1 MIPFHIKL
9 FFTRTFW
16 WYMMLGWVAIGG
28 VGCAS
33 TGTQSPSL
41 PQQQSELARQQ
52 IEVERQRLEL
62 ERQRTELERQK
73 REELEQKMLAEE
85 QARKAAEAAITYAQ
99 SEYEAFRNQIE
110 SASADLGKFLLRRTH
125 PTGTYGSTDSPL
137 VSRSADGHSITTT
150 LTVNWKGGFLEVP
163 YETTY
168 RFDVSK
174 EDGFGSLSVERD
186 SSIIKIDPEF
196 LRSAESQLREA
207 FNSDN

>member
-1 MIPFHIKL
+1 
-9 FFTRTFW
+9 
-16 WYMMLGWVAIGG
+16 MLGWLVMWGI
-28 VGCAS
+28 GCAS
-33 TGTQSPSL
+33 ARDQSLSL
-41 PQQQSELARQQ
+41 TQQQSDLTRQQ
-52 IEVERQRLEL
+52 AEVERQRLEL

-73 REELEQKMLAEE
+73 REELEQKILAEE
-85 QARKAAEAAITYAQ
+85 QARKAAEAAVTYSQ
-99 SEYEAFRNQIE
+99 PEYEAFRNQIE

-137 VSRSADGHSITTT
+137 ISRSADGHSITTT

-174 EDGFGSLSVERD
+174 KEGFGSLSVERD

-196 LRSAESQLREA
+196 LRSAESQLRET
-207 FNSDN
+207 FNSDK